1 MVFDVN
7 IIKYFLK
14 KINILQ
20 IHLKTCYNS
29 IMLIVIS
36 IILPKIKILFLKGK
50 SMKKIVLIMCL
61 SFIAIVACKSAPV
74 ASGPEN
80 TAGVNTKQADND
92 SVKKG
97 LNLPDGA
104 SVRKT
109 PRGNVLVLHDPKS
122 KTEVGKPASN
132 YEVKFAFDKTIEI
145 GSYKEAYN
153 LVYQIINDNPDIRVM
168 VEGNSSKEGPA
179 PYNYDLSKRRSDT
192 SFNYIIK
199 LGAANSKLLKNAF
212 GEALPEYPTLKENRR
227 CEFIIIMN
235 ENDLK
240 KYNDFAKTVDI
251 NAETK

>member
-1 MVFDVN
+1 
-7 IIKYFLK
+7 
-14 KINILQ
+14 
-20 IHLKTCYNS
+20 
-29 IMLIVIS
+29 
-36 IILPKIKILFLKGK
+36 
-50 SMKKIVLIMCL
+50 MKKIVLIMCL
-61 SFIAIVACKSAPV
+61 SFISIIACKSAPV
-74 ASGPEN
+74 ATGPEDSS
-80 TAGVNTKQADND
+80 GFNTKQANNQTA
-92 SVKKG
+92 KKG

-104 SVRKT
+104 SVRST
-109 PRGNVLVLHDPKS
+109 PRGDVLVLHDPKS
-122 KTEVGKPASN
+122 KTDVGKPANN

-168 VEGNSSKEGPA
+168 VEGNSSKDGPA

-212 GEALPEYPTLKENRR
+212 GEALPEYPTLSENRR
-227 CEFIIIMN
+227 CEFIIIMDD
-235 ENDLK
+235 NDLK